1 MSWHYTPYILPMLI
15 AALISTVLAVYAWRR
30 RGVPGADAFIMLSA
44 SLSLWSFGYALE
56 IAGTDLGTKI
66 FWGKVQYI
74 GIVTVI
80 LAWFI
85 FSLQY
90 SNRAEWLT
98 PRKLVLLVLIPLITL
113 TLVWTNEAHG
123 LIWASY
129 TLAENGPFL
138 ALGVTHGFWFWI
150 HSVYSYL
157 LLLSGS
163 ILLVK
168 MLLDFPH
175 LYRQQV
181 ALILVAIGMPWAG
194 NGFYL
199 LKLAPVPN
207 FDPTPLAFTIT
218 GILFWWNLW
227 RLRLLELVP
236 VARRAMVDSMKEGVM
251 VLDAQHRIVDLN
263 PAAQQLMGCRPAQAL
278 GKTPFQILPDWP
290 DLRDVTDGEIEI
302 TLRNEFESR
311 NIELTISPVYARP
324 RQLQGRLIVM
334 RDITARKQA
343 EEALRIM
350 ASENLR
356 LARAIASASDGI
368 VISDPHRPDNPVI
381 YANPAF
387 ERITGY
393 SLKEIIGR
401 NCRFLQ
407 GPDTAPEA
415 LDEIRQAIAA
425 QRDVRVVLLNYKKNG
440 QTFWNELKISPVF
453 SGQGLLLYFIGIQT
467 DITQRKLAEEALQ
480 DSEARHRMLAENI
493 NDMISRHTAD
503 FRCQYVSPACRI
515 LLGYDPE
522 ELVGRSPFDF
532 FHPDDISH
540 IKTSFADLLVTTETF
555 ISSYRIRRKDGHY
568 IWFETSIRS
577 LHHDDTGEVHEVI
590 AVSRDITERKRAEE
604 ALALARDQALAASN
618 LKSQLLA
625 NVSHDV
631 RTPLGGILGYAEM
644 LLEGVF
650 DPLSSNQQE
659 AAKEIIDSAR
669 QLLNLISN
677 LLDQARIEA
686 GKLALD
692 ISPFAPRDLLDALDT
707 SLGWLAQRRQLTLVS
722 QIAPDMPVSLIGD
735 RERIQ
740 QILFNLVS
748 NALKFT
754 EHGGV
759 SVNIYRANAAYWAIE
774 VSDTGPG
781 IPPEAQTYIF
791 EAFRQVDGSVT
802 RRHGGVG
809 LGLSIVKQLVDLMGG
824 QVSLESSQGQG
835 SIFTVILPLQLPH
848 NPDGHL
854 YAPSPTLDN
863 LQP

>member
-1 MSWHYTPYILPMLI
+1 MSWRYTPYILPMLV
-15 AALISTVLAVYAWRR
+15 AALVSMVLAVYAWRR
-30 RGVPGADAFIMLSA
+30 RGVPGVTAFVILST
-44 SLSLWSFGYALE
+44 SLSLWSLGYGLE
-56 IAGTDLGTKI
+56 IAGTDLTTKI

-80 LAWFI
+80 LAWFV

-90 SNRAEWLT
+90 SNHNEWLT
-98 PRKLVLLVLIPLITL
+98 RRKLALLLIVPLITL
-113 TLVWTNEAHG
+113 SLTWTNEAHG
-123 LIWASY
+123 LIWKSY
-129 TLAENGPFL
+129 KLSENGPFL
-138 ALGVTHGFWFWI
+138 ALDVTHGFWFWV
-150 HSVYSYL
+150 HSVYSYSL
-157 LLLSGS
+157 LLAGS
-163 ILLVK
+163 VLLIK
-168 MLLDFPH
+168 MLLDLPH
-175 LYRQQV
+175 RYRQQ
-181 ALILVAIGMPWAG
+181 ASLILLAIGMPWLG

-199 LKLAPVPN
+199 LGLIPIPN
-207 FDPTPLAFTIT
+207 FDPTPLAFTVT

-236 VARRAMVDSMKEGVM
+236 VARRAVVDSMKEGVI
-251 VLDAQHRIVDLN
+251 VLDVQHRIVDLN
-263 PAAQQLMGCRPAQAL
+263 PAAQQLLGCTPAQAL
-278 GKTPFQILPDWP
+278 GKTPAQVLPDWP
-290 DLRDVTDGEIEI
+290 DLRNVTDGETEVSLNDN
-302 TLRNEFESR
+302 TLLRH
-311 NIELTISPVYARP
+311 IELTISPVYSRP
-324 RQLQGRLIVM
+324 LQLQGRLIVM

-393 SLKEIIGR
+393 ELKEVFGR

-407 GPDTAPEA
+407 GPGTSLEA

-425 QRDVRVVLLNYKKNG
+425 HREVRVILLNYKKTG

-480 DSEARHRMLAENI
+480 ESEARHRMLADNI
-493 NDMISRHTAD
+493 NDMISRHAAD
-503 FRCQYVSPACRI
+503 FTCQYVSPACRL
-515 LLGYDPE
+515 LLGYEPE
-522 ELVGRSPFDF
+522 EIVGFSPFEF
-532 FHPDDISH
+532 FHPDDIPH
-540 IKTSFADLLVTTETF
+540 IKNSFANLLVTTDTF
-555 ISSYRIRRKDGHY
+555 VSSYRIRRKDGHY
-568 IWFETSIRS
+568 IWFETSVRS
-577 LHHDDTGEVHEVI
+577 LRNGASDEVHEVI

-604 ALALARDQALAASN
+604 TLALARDQALAASQ

-644 LLEGVF
+644 LQEGVF
-650 DPLSSNQQE
+650 DPLSSNQKE
-659 AAKEIIDSAR
+659 ATKEIIDSAR
-669 QLLNLISN
+669 QLLSLISN

-686 GKLALD
+686 GKLALN
-692 ISPFAPRDLLDALDT
+692 IGPFAPQDLLDTIDT
-707 SLGWLAQRRQLTLVS
+707 SLGRLAQRRQITLAGH
-722 QIAPDMPVSLIGD
+722 IAPDLPATLIGD

-754 EHGGV
+754 EHGTV
-759 SVNIYRANAAYWAIE
+759 SVQLYRANTAQWAIE

-781 IPPEAQTYIF
+781 IPTEAQTYIF

-809 LGLSIVKQLVDLMGG
+809 LGLSIVKQLTDLMGG
-824 QVSLESSQGQG
+824 TVHLESYEGRG
-835 SIFTVILPLQLPH
+835 SIFTVLLPLQLP
-848 NPDGHL
+848 
-854 YAPSPTLDN
+854 
-863 LQP
+863 QPHHITESHQAAL